1 MIVRRKKVNNL
12 NLTNYVYSPKKQF
25 LIFII
30 DNIFFKGNNFNVLI
44 VLINTL

>member
-12 NLTNYVYSPKKQF
+12 NLTNYVHSPKKQF

-30 DNIFFKGNNFNVLI
+30 DNIIFKGSNFNVLI
-44 VLINTL
+44 ALINTL